1 MKKVNKKDEGQ
12 AMWKY
17 YKFDAITVTSIYS
30 GVLFHLQLRACFC
43 IYRITPFD
51 VNNFIVNDLPKSKH
65 ISFLELKTIKFEI
78 KFIPF
83 NMTTSLVVNKIT
95 TAMQP
100 PKANMLYKFY

>member
-65 ISFLELKTIKFEI
+65 ISFLELKTII
-78 KFIPF
+78 W
-83 NMTTSLVVNKIT
+83 NKIHPI
-95 TAMQP
+95 QYDN
-100 PKANMLYKFY
+100 KLSCKQNYNSNANT

>member
-1 MKKVNKKDEGQ
+1 
-12 AMWKY
+12 MWKY

-51 VNNFIVNDLPKSKH
+51 VNNFIVNDLQESKH

-78 KFIPF
+78 
-83 NMTTSLVVNKIT
+83 NMITSLVVNKIT
-95 TAMQP
+95 TAMQT
-100 PKANMLYKFY
+100 PKANMLYTFY